1 MKKYILPALAIAAM
15 MVSCNNQ
22 SPKMDEQPA
31 AVSAD
36 GLKIAYVE
44 VDSLM
49 TQYNFAKDYSVTLQK
64 QSNNARNTLNQ
75 KGNALQAAV
84 ANFQQKV
91 NNNGFTSREQAA
103 SQQAAIERQQRDLQE
118 LQARLEGELA
128 NQTAKFNEALRDS
141 LQNFL
146 KDYNNDKKYDMILAK
161 SGDNILMANKRFDIT
176 QDVINGLNKR
186 YKPSAKPAA
195 DEKKAR
201 LWLKRALA
209 HENKGPEILAK
220 IRKKAAEGDDD
231 AKRMLKLVGK

>member
-1 MKKYILPALAIAAM
+1 MKKYIFSALTLAAM

-31 AVSAD
+31 AGEVSAS

-49 TQYNFAKDYSVTLQK
+49 TQYDFAKDYSVTLQK
-64 QSNNARNTLNQ
+64 KSNNARNTLTT

-84 ANFQQKV
+84 NNFQQKL

-118 LQARLEGELA
+118 LQARLENELA
-128 NQTAKFNEALRDS
+128 SETAKFNETLRDS

-146 KDYNNDKKYDMILAK
+146 KDYNKDKQFSLILTK
-161 SGDNILMANKRFDIT
+161 QGDNILLADKRFDIT
-176 QDVINGLNKR
+176 NDVINGLNKR
-186 YKPSAKPAA
+186 YKPAKKA
-195 DEKKAR
+195 DEKKD
-201 LWLKRALA
+201 
-209 HENKGPEILAK
+209 EE
-220 IRKKAAEGDDD
+220 KK
-231 AKRMLKLVGK
+231 

>member
-195 DEKKAR
+195 DEKKAD
-201 LWLKRALA
+201 
-209 HENKGPEILAK
+209 E
-220 IRKKAAEGDDD
+220 KKADEKKADE
-231 AKRMLKLVGK
+231 KK